1 MKRLI
6 GIFLLLLIC
15 LTACTGNSDSSHTAE
30 FYYLRKEI
38 RCGTE
43 SGVIVPEKRNLSTGN
58 GDLSALL
65 ALYLAGSQGEEASL
79 PLPAGS
85 RLVEVS
91 GDDQIV
97 ELTFSGEFSDLEGME
112 LTLVCACISRTVFSL
127 TDAEAVS
134 ISAPAPADGT
144 PVHFTADRNTFLYYD
159 DTTTATDAT

>member
-6 GIFLLLLIC
+6 GILLLLLVC
-15 LTACTGNSDSSHTAE
+15 LTACMGNADNSQTVQ
-30 FYYLRKEI
+30 FYYLREDI

-43 SGVIVPEKRNLSTGN
+43 SGVIVPEKRKLSTGD

-79 PLPAGS
+79 PLPEGS

-91 GDDQIV
+91 GDDQTV
-97 ELTFSGEFSDLEGME
+97 NLTFSEEFSGLEGMD

-127 TDAEAVS
+127 TEAAEVC
-134 ISAPAPADGT
+134 ITAPAPADGT
-144 PVHFTADRNTFLYYD
+144 PVRFTANRETFLLRD
-159 DTTTATDAT
+159 DVTAG